1 MTHKE
6 KAELARLGRA
16 WACGRATK
24 AQMLRH
30 TELARKDDFERAK
43 QGREATKNH
52 DPGAA
57 A

>member
-1 MTHKE
+1 MTQKE

-43 QGREATKNH
+43 QGR
-52 DPGAA
+52 
-57 A
+57 

>member
-1 MTHKE
+1 MTQKE

-30 TELARKDDFERAK
+30 AELARKDDVERAK
-43 QGREATKNH
+43 QGR
-52 DPGAA
+52 
-57 A
+57 